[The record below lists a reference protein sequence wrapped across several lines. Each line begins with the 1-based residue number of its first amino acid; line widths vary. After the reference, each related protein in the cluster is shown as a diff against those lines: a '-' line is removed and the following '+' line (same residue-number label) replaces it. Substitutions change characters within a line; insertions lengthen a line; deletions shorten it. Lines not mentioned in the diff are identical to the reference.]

1 MLPAPSKLY
10 QVIQIMLSVDLQ
22 QQIIQQLGQQTGAKG
37 WVITGPVIEAREC
50 ILYKASSVIYSH
62 AIAIKVYR
70 DQKKRKKNAM
80 PQYAALERF
89 APLLNGDNSEY
100 RVPVAYGSFPEQRTF
115 LMEWVEAPSL
125 EHRLWRYCYHQGK
138 QQQCMRR
145 TFSWLRAFHEQAD
158 HDVKPA
164 NINRYKNRLQQ
175 FVEQYEGKSLLAR
188 SAAFHAGLECIT
200 NLAGQFEGMNVDHAR
215 LHGDF
220 TPSNMLIGDDVVT
233 AIDIAGAQLLP
244 VAEDICLQ
252 LSYIAIGYPNM
263 LTRGDMKKPPS
274 QWPLLALILDAYDYP
289 QDDKQRCFLLYVF
302 LYQLLRRWA
311 VIAARNK
318 ERRTPL
324 VDRWRLRNSEMIVAG
339 VCRTLEKTC
348 YQNGNRSS
356 V

>member
-10 QVIQIMLSVDLQ
+10 QVTEIMLSAGLQ
-22 QQIIQQLGQQTGAKG
+22 QQIVKQLGEQTGAKD

-50 ILYKASSVIYSH
+50 ILHKASSATYPH

-70 DQKKRKKNAM
+70 DQKKRKNNAM

-89 APLLNGDNSEY
+89 APLLNEGDSEY

-115 LMEWVEAPSL
+115 LMEWVEALSL
-125 EHRLWRYCYHQGK
+125 EHRLWRYCYHAGR
-138 QQQCMRR
+138 QQYDMRR
-145 TFSWLRAFHEQAD
+145 TFGWLKAFHQHAD
-158 HDVKPA
+158 HEVKPA
-164 NINRYKNRLQQ
+164 NINRYRNRLQQ
-175 FVEQYEGKSLLAR
+175 FIQLHEGQSLLVN
-188 SAAFHAGLECIT
+188 SAVFRAGVESI
-200 NLAGQFEGMNVDHAR
+200 NHLADQFRGINVDHAR

-220 TPSNMLIGDDVVT
+220 TPSNMLMGDDVVT

-274 QWPLLALILDAYDYP
+274 QWPLLTVILDAYGYP
-289 QDDKQRCFLLYVF
+289 HDDQQRCFLLYVF

-311 VIAARNK
+311 VIESRNK
-318 ERRTPL
+318 GRRTPL
-324 VDRWRLRNSEMIVAG
+324 LDRWGLRNSEMIVAG
-339 VCRTLEKTC
+339 VCKTLEKTC
-348 YQNGNRSS
+348 HRSGDRS

>member
-1 MLPAPSKLY
+1 
-10 QVIQIMLSVDLQ
+10 MLSADLQ
-22 QQIIQQLGQQTGAKG
+22 QQIIQQLGEQTDAKD
-37 WVITGPVIEAREC
+37 WVINGPVIEAREC
-50 ILYKASSVIYSH
+50 ILYKASSATYPP

-70 DQKKRKKNAM
+70 DRKKRKNNTM

-89 APLLNGDNSEY
+89 APLLNGDDSEY

-115 LMEWVEAPSL
+115 LMEWVDAPSL
-125 EHRLWRYCYHQGK
+125 EHRLWRYCYHQGR
-138 QQQCMRR
+138 QQHGMRR
-145 TFSWLRAFHEQAD
+145 TFGWLRAFHEQAD
-158 HDVKPA
+158 HEVKPA

-175 FVEQYEGKSLLAR
+175 CIERHEGEFLLVKNAV
-188 SAAFHAGLECIT
+188 FHTGLACIT
-200 NLAGQFEGMNVDHAR
+200 NLAGQFEALNVAHAR

-220 TPSNMLIGDDVVT
+220 TPSNMLIGNDAVT

-274 QWPLLALILDAYDYP
+274 QWPLLAVILEAYGYP
-289 QDDKQRCFLLYVF
+289 QDEQQRCFLLYVF

-311 VIAARNK
+311 VIESRNK

-324 VDRWRLRNSEMIVAG
+324 VDRWRLRNSAMIVAG
-339 VCRTLEKTC
+339 VCRTLDKTC
-348 YQNGNRSS
+348 HQNGNRS
-356 V
+356 